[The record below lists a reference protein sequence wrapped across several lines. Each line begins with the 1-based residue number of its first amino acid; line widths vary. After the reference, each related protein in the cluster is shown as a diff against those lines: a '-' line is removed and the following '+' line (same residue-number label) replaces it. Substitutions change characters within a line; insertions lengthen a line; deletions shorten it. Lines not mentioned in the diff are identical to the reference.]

1 MFHVIGCITQ
11 QHDLRLVV
19 LAGIL
24 CALACFTALS
34 MVNRA
39 RAAAG
44 RLRFYW
50 IAGAGT
56 VAGAGIWGTHF
67 VAMLAYRAGLPVGYE
82 PGLTLLSVVIAVVVC
97 TVGFSLAV
105 SRPGPIVG
113 GAVTGAAIS
122 AMHYAGMASVR
133 IPADAVWNLGYVA
146 ASIVIGIAA
155 SALALHVALRRNNF
169 RALAFGAG
177 LFTLAIVGMH
187 FTGMSAV
194 SYFPDPR
201 VLVTDAVLAPGFLAV
216 AVAAVAFLIVTLGL
230 IGAIVDHHAARRA
243 VSEAERLRAHI
254 VELEETKK
262 ALEATSVDL
271 SRALGAASAASE
283 AKSQFLAAMSHE
295 LRTPLNAVIGFS
307 EILMMEAFGP
317 LGNDRY
323 LEYVR
328 DIRSSGAHLLA
339 LINDI
344 LDLSRLDAGQSV
356 LEEEDLDLASVVGET
371 VRMVSRQVE
380 LSRIDLVESLDAGLP
395 LLRADRRRIRQ
406 VLINLLSN
414 AIKFTPVGGRVRVSA
429 AATQGE
435 VRIVVADTGIGM
447 DVADIPRALE
457 RFGQADAKLARKF
470 EGAGLGLPL
479 AKQIVELHGGRL
491 ELESEVNVGTAVT
504 LIFPA
509 TRIVALDR
517 VA

>member
-39 RAAAG
+39 RAVTG

-50 IAGAGT
+50 TAGAGT

-82 PGLTLLSVVIAVVVC
+82 PGLTLLSVVIAIVVS
-97 TVGFSLAV
+97 TAGFSIAM
-105 SRPGPIVG
+105 SRPGPVAG
-113 GAVTGAAIS
+113 GAITGAAIS

-146 ASIVIGIAA
+146 ASVVIGIVM
-155 SALALHVALRRNNF
+155 SALALHVAFKRSEF
-169 RALAFGAG
+169 RTLAFGAG

-194 SYFPDPR
+194 SYFPDSGVP
-201 VLVTDAVLAPGFLAV
+201 VTDAVLAPGFLAI
-216 AVAAVAFLIVTLGL
+216 AVAAVAFLIVMLGL
-230 IGAIVDHHAARRA
+230 TGAIVDHHAARRA
-243 VSEAERLRAHI
+243 LSEAERLRAHI
-254 VELEETKK
+254 AELEETKM

-307 EILMMEAFGP
+307 EILLMQAFGP
-317 LGNDRY
+317 LGSDRY

-328 DIRSSGAHLLA
+328 DIRSSGGHLLA

-344 LDLSRLDAGQSV
+344 LDLSRLDTGQSV
-356 LEEEDLDLASVVGET
+356 LDEEELDLASAIGET
-371 VRMVSRQVE
+371 VRMVGRQAELAGVE
-380 LSRIDLVESLDAGLP
+380 LIEASDIELP
-395 LLRADRRRIRQ
+395 LLRADRRRVRQ

-414 AIKFTPVGGRVRVSA
+414 AIKFTPAQGKIRITAGMLN
-429 AATQGE
+429 GE
-435 VRIVVADTGIGM
+435 VRIVIADTGIGI
-447 DVADIPRALE
+447 AEEDIPRALE
-457 RFGQADAKLARKF
+457 RFGQVDARLSRKY

-491 ELESEVNVGTAVT
+491 ELASEVNVGTRIT
-504 LIFPA
+504 LVFPPA
-509 TRIVALDR
+509 RVAALDC

>member
-24 CALACFTALS
+24 CALACFTSLS

-44 RLRFYW
+44 RLRVYW

-67 VAMLAYRAGLPVGYE
+67 VAMLAYRAGLPVGYA
-82 PGLTLLSVVIAVVVC
+82 PGLTLLSVVIAIVVC
-97 TVGFSLAV
+97 TAGFSIAV

-113 GAVTGAAIS
+113 GAITGAAIS

-133 IPADAVWNLGYVA
+133 IPADAVWSSSYVV
-146 ASIVIGIAA
+146 ASIAIGITM
-155 SALALHVALRRNNF
+155 SALTLRVALRRNDF
-169 RALAFGAG
+169 RSLAFGAG

-187 FTGMSAV
+187 FTGMAAV
-194 SYFPDPR
+194 TYFPDPR
-201 VLVTDAVLAPGFLAV
+201 VLVTDAVLAPGFLAI

-230 IGAIVDHHAARRA
+230 IGAIVDYHAARRA
-243 VSEAERLRAHI
+243 MSEAERLRTYI
-254 VELEETKK
+254 VELEKTKK
-262 ALEATSVDL
+262 ALEATSADL

-295 LRTPLNAVIGFS
+295 LRTPLNAVIGFC
-307 EILMMEAFGP
+307 EILLMQAFGP
-317 LGNDRY
+317 LGSDRY

-328 DIRSSGAHLLA
+328 DIHSSGGHLLA

-356 LEEEDLDLASVVGET
+356 LDEEDLDLSAVIGET
-371 VRMVSRQVE
+371 LRMIARQAE
-380 LSRIDLVESLDAGLP
+380 LSSVELVESLDIGLP

-414 AIKFTPVGGRVRVSA
+414 AIKFTPAGGRVRVSTT
-429 AATQGE
+429 ATNGE
-435 VRIVVADTGIGM
+435 VRVIVADTGIGI
-447 DVADIPRALE
+447 DAADIPRALE
-457 RFGQADAKLARKF
+457 RFSQVDAKLSRKY

-491 ELESEVNVGTAVT
+491 ELASEVNIGTRVT
-504 LIFPA
+504 LVFPA

>member
-19 LAGIL
+19 LAGTL

-34 MVNRA
+34 MVTRA
-39 RAAAG
+39 RVAAG

-82 PGLTLLSVVIAVVVC
+82 PGLTLLSVVIAIVVC
-97 TVGFSLAV
+97 TAGFSIAV
-105 SRPGPIVG
+105 GRPGPIMG
-113 GAVTGAAIS
+113 GAIIGAAIS
-122 AMHYAGMASVR
+122 AMHYVGMASVR
-133 IPADAVWNLGYVA
+133 IPADAAWNSGYVA
-146 ASIVIGIAA
+146 ASIVIGIAM

-169 RALAFGAG
+169 RSLAFGAG
-177 LFTLAIVGMH
+177 LFTLAIGGMH
-187 FTGMSAV
+187 FTAMSAV

-201 VLVTDAVLAPGFLAV
+201 VPVTDAVLAPGFLAI
-216 AVAAVAFLIVTLGL
+216 AVAAMAFLIVTLGL
-230 IGAIVDHHAARRA
+230 IGAILDYRAAHRA
-243 VSEAERLRAHI
+243 MSEAQRLRAHI
-254 VELEETKK
+254 VELEKTKN
-262 ALEATSVDL
+262 ALEATSADL
-271 SRALGAASAASE
+271 SRALGAASAANE

-295 LRTPLNAVIGFS
+295 LRTPLNAVIGFC
-307 EILMMEAFGP
+307 EILLMEAFGP
-317 LGNDRY
+317 LGSERY

-328 DIRSSGAHLLA
+328 DIHSSGGHLLA

-344 LDLSRLDAGQSV
+344 LDLSKLDAGQSV
-356 LEEEDLDLASVVGET
+356 LEEEDLDLTSVIGET
-371 VRMVSRQVE
+371 VRMVARQAE
-380 LSRIDLVESLDAGLP
+380 LSRVQLIESLDIGLP
-395 LLRADRRRIRQ
+395 MLRADRRRIRQ

-414 AIKFTPVGGRVRVSA
+414 AIKFTPAGGRVRVSA
-429 AATQGE
+429 AATYGD

-447 DVADIPRALE
+447 DAADIPRALE
-457 RFGQADAKLARKF
+457 RFGQVDAKLSRKY
-470 EGAGLGLPL
+470 EGAGLGLPP

-491 ELESEVNVGTAVT
+491 ELASQVNIGTSVT
-504 LIFPA
+504 LVFPA
-509 TRIVALDR
+509 VRIVTLDR

>member
-19 LAGIL
+19 LAGVL

-39 RAAAG
+39 RAAEG

-50 IAGAGT
+50 TAGAGT

-67 VAMLAYRAGLPVGYE
+67 VAMLAYRAGLPMGYE

-97 TVGFSLAV
+97 TAGFSIAV
-105 SRPGPIVG
+105 SRPGPVIG
-113 GAVTGAAIS
+113 GAITGAAIS

-133 IPADAVWNLGYVA
+133 IPADAVWNTGYVA

-155 SALALHVALRRNNF
+155 SAVALHVALKRNDF
-169 RALAFGAG
+169 RSLALGAG

-187 FTGMSAV
+187 FTAMSAV
-194 SYFPDPR
+194 TYFPDPN
-201 VLVTDAVLAPGFLAV
+201 VPATNAVIAPGILAI
-216 AVAAVAFLIVTLGL
+216 AVAAVAFLIVGLGL
-230 IGAIVDHHAARRA
+230 IGTIVDYQAARRA
-243 VSEAERLRAHI
+243 IDEAQRLRAHI

-262 ALEATSVDL
+262 ALEATSADL

-307 EILMMEAFGP
+307 EILLMEAFGP
-317 LGNDRY
+317 LGSERY

-328 DIRSSGAHLLA
+328 DIHSSGGHLLA

-344 LDLSRLDAGQSV
+344 LDLSRLDAGQSA
-356 LEEEDLDLASVVGET
+356 LKEEYLDLASVIGET
-371 VRMVSRQVE
+371 VRMIARQAELGGVE
-380 LSRIDLVESLDAGLP
+380 LIESLDIGLP
-395 LLRADRRRIRQ
+395 RLRADRRRIRQ

-414 AIKFTPVGGRVRVSA
+414 AVKFTPTGGRVRVSA
-429 AATQGE
+429 GAANGE
-435 VRIVVADTGIGM
+435 VHILVADTGIGM
-447 DVADIPRALE
+447 DPTDIPKALE
-457 RFGQADAKLARKF
+457 RFGQVDAKVSRKYQ
-470 EGAGLGLPL
+470 GAGLGLPL
-479 AKQIVELHGGRL
+479 AKQIVELHGGTL
-491 ELESEVNVGTAVT
+491 ELASNVNAGTRVT
-504 LIFPA
+504 VRFPA
-509 TRIVALDR
+509 SRIVALHR

>member
-11 QHDLRLVV
+11 QHDLRLVA

-34 MVNRA
+34 MVTRA

-44 RLRFYW
+44 RLRVYW

-82 PGLTLLSVVIAVVVC
+82 PGLTLLSVVIAIVVC
-97 TVGFSLAV
+97 TAGFSIAL
-105 SRPGPIVG
+105 SRLGPILG
-113 GAVTGAAIS
+113 GAITGAAIS

-133 IPADAVWNLGYVA
+133 IPADAVWNLGYVT
-146 ASIVIGIAA
+146 ASVVIGIFA
-155 SALALHVALRRNNF
+155 SMLALHIALKRNDF
-169 RALAFGAG
+169 RAVAFGAG

-187 FTGMSAV
+187 FTAMSAV
-194 SYFPDPR
+194 TYFPDPA
-201 VLVTDAVLAPGFLAV
+201 VPVPDAVLAPGFLAI

-243 VSEAERLRAHI
+243 LSEAERLRAHI
-254 VELEETKK
+254 VELERTKK
-262 ALEATSVDL
+262 ALEATSADL

-295 LRTPLNAVIGFS
+295 LRTPLNAVIGFC
-307 EILMMEAFGP
+307 EILLMEAFGP
-317 LGNDRY
+317 LGSDRY
-323 LEYVR
+323 VEYVR
-328 DIRSSGAHLLA
+328 DIHSSGGHLLA

-344 LDLSRLDAGQSV
+344 LDISRLDAGQSV
-356 LEEEDLDLASVVGET
+356 LDEEDLDLASVIGET
-371 VRMVSRQVE
+371 LRMFARQAE
-380 LSRIDLVESLDAGLP
+380 LSRVELVESLDIGLP
-395 LLRADRRRIRQ
+395 QLRADRRRVRQ

-414 AIKFTPVGGRVRVSA
+414 AIKFTPAGGRVRVSA
-429 AATQGE
+429 ALAQGE
-435 VRIVVADTGIGM
+435 VCIVVADTGIGM
-447 DVADIPRALE
+447 DTADIPKALE
-457 RFGQADAKLARKF
+457 RFGQVDAKLSRKY

-479 AKQIVELHGGRL
+479 AKQIAELHGGRL
-491 ELESEVNVGTAVT
+491 ELTSKVHVGTSVT
-504 LIFPA
+504 IAFPCM
-509 TRIVALDR
+509 RIVALDR

>member
-39 RAAAG
+39 AAATD

-97 TVGFSLAV
+97 TAGFSIAV
-105 SRPGPIVG
+105 SRFGSIAG
-113 GAVTGAAIS
+113 GAITGAAIS

-133 IPADAVWNLGYVA
+133 IPADAVWSPGYVA
-146 ASIVIGIAA
+146 ASIVIGIVA
-155 SALALHVALRRNNF
+155 SALALHVALRRNDF
-169 RALAFGAG
+169 RSLAFGAG

-187 FTGMSAV
+187 FTAMSAV
-194 SYFPDPR
+194 TYFPDPN
-201 VLVTDAVLAPGFLAV
+201 VPVTDAVLAPGFLAI
-216 AVAAVAFLIVTLGL
+216 AVAAVAFLIVMLGL

-243 VSEAERLRAHI
+243 MSEAERLRAHI
-254 VELEETKK
+254 VELEETRG
-262 ALEATSVDL
+262 ALEATSADL
-271 SRALGAASAASE
+271 SRALVAAFAANE

-307 EILMMEAFGP
+307 EILMLEAFGP
-317 LGNDRY
+317 LGSNRY

-328 DIRSSGAHLLA
+328 DIRMSGAHLLA
-339 LINDI
+339 LINDV
-344 LDLSRLDAGQSV
+344 LDLSQLDAGQNA
-356 LEEEDLDLASVVGET
+356 LEEEELDLAGVIGET
-371 VRMVSRQVE
+371 MRMVHHQAELAGVE
-380 LSRIDLVESLDAGLP
+380 LSESFDAGLP
-395 LLRADRRRIRQ
+395 RLRADRRRIRQ
-406 VLINLLSN
+406 VLINLVSN
-414 AIKFTPVGGRVRVSA
+414 AIKFTPAQGKVKTTA
-429 AATQGE
+429 ALLNGE
-435 VRIVVADTGIGM
+435 VRVVVADTGIGI
-447 DVADIPRALE
+447 AEEDIPRALE
-457 RFGQADAKLARKF
+457 RFGQVDAKLSRRY

-479 AKQIVELHGGRL
+479 AKRIVELHGGQL
-491 ELESEVNVGTAVT
+491 EILSQVNVGTRVT
-504 LIFPA
+504 IAFPA
-509 TRIVALDR
+509 GRIVALDR